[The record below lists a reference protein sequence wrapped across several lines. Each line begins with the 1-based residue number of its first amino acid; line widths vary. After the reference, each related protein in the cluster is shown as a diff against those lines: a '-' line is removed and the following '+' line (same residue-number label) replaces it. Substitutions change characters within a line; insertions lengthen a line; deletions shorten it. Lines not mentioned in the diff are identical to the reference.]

1 MAVLSARDLR
11 KAFGGVVAVGGV
23 SMDVEDRE
31 IRAVIGPN
39 GAGKSTCFDLLS
51 GWILP
56 DAGTVTLLGRD
67 VTGWTA
73 PRLARAGLGR
83 SFQRSN
89 AFLGLTVVENVLAAV
104 LARAGHARRLW
115 RHVAGH
121 AAERRRAMEVLEAV
135 GLDAW
140 ADAPARTLPYGD
152 QKRLDI
158 AIALA
163 TEPRVLILDEPLAG
177 LAPAE
182 RTGILDLIRWLA
194 RDQGKTVI
202 LSEHDVDAVLAT
214 ADRITVLH
222 QGQVL
227 TEGTPAEVVA
237 DAGVRAAFL
246 GN

>member
-1 MAVLSARDLR
+1 MTVLSARDLR

-23 SMDVEDRE
+23 SLDVEDGE

-56 DAGTVTLLGRD
+56 DGGTVTLLGRD

-89 AFLGLTVVENVLAAV
+89 AFLGLTVLENVLAAV

-115 RHVAGH
+115 RHVAGY
-121 AAERRRAMEVLEAV
+121 AAERRRALEVLEAV
-135 GLDAW
+135 GLGAW

-163 TEPRVLILDEPLAG
+163 VEPRVLILDEPLAG

-227 TEGTPAEVVA
+227 TEGTAAEVVA
-237 DAGVRAAFL
+237 NAAVRAAFL